1 MDFEVIDKR
10 AEKRA
15 AEAAAPVAPSALKV
29 VEDQMERATGA
40 LASGD
45 LAVANA
51 VAAEC
56 QNPPKTYG
64 DLVMKARNTTIKP
77 QKKGQPPPWRSVG
90 YLTAMLPMGQAQ
102 ILMMRAVGLRESGL
116 LFTADYAIPG
126 MLLDDKENFAAA
138 AKYRLDTF
146 QVCACDR
153 SGRCKFHGEVLPGP
167 GGPGRWLE
175 KDIKRLQDMQ
185 KQPMPEAVEILMKA
199 EAARANQ
206 RIVVPGRP

>member
-15 AEAAAPVAPSALKV
+15 AEAAAPVAPSALEIAK
-29 VEDQMERATGA
+29 ERMERAKAA
-40 LASGD
+40 LVSGD
-45 LAVANA
+45 PVAMDA

-56 QNPPKTYG
+56 QGKPATYG
-64 DLVMKARNTTIKP
+64 DVVQMKR
-77 QKKGQPPPWRSVG
+77 KKNEPPDWKSVG

-138 AKYRLDTF
+138 AKWRLDTF
-146 QVCACDR
+146 QVCSCDR

-167 GGPGRWLE
+167 GGMGRWLE
-175 KDIKRLQDMQ
+175 EDIKRLQYMQ

-206 RIVVPGRP
+206 RIVVPGRG

>member
-1 MDFEVIDKR
+1 MEFEIVDR
-10 AEKRA
+10 RGEKRA
-15 AEAAAPVAPSALKV
+15 AEAAAPVAPSALEVAK
-29 VEDQMERATGA
+29 DRMERAETA
-40 LASGD
+40 LRNGD
-45 LAVANA
+45 MAAVDA

-56 QNPPKTYG
+56 SLKTYG
-64 DLVMKARNTTIKP
+64 DVASIDGKH
-77 QKKGQPPPWRSVG
+77 KKNQPPPWKSVG
-90 YLTAMLPMGQAQ
+90 YVVAMLPMGQAT
-102 ILMMRAVGLRESGL
+102 IMMMRAVGLRESGL

-126 MLLDDKENFAAA
+126 MVKDETENFVAAA
-138 AKYRLDTF
+138 RYRLDTF

-175 KDIKRLQDMQ
+175 EDIKRLQDMQ

-206 RIVVPGRP
+206 RIVVPGRPQ